1 MVTKRVWL
9 MLAALIILPMSAA
22 ACGFGEKS
30 AEGYENTAV
39 QHAYQHWNQGA
50 SSAVPFVFIDVRTP
64 EEYAEGH
71 IEGATLIPVQEL
83 AERISE
89 VPKDVQVYLYC
100 RSGRRS
106 ANAASMLAKAGY
118 TNIENLLGGITAWK
132 EATHAV
138 VKP

>member
-71 IEGATLIPVQEL
+71 IEGAVLIPVQQL

-100 RSGRRS
+100 HSGRRS

-132 EATHAV
+132 EATHPV